1 MDKKKDYSSKMLLV
15 SLLPQHRH
23 AVEYREQSPTL
34 GGPPAR
40 GDSNTATMR
49 LRGEKRFAS
58 LVGGIS

>member
-1 MDKKKDYSSKMLLV
+1 MLLV

-58 LVGGIS
+58 LAGGIS